1 MRRYG
6 PGAISV
12 LSLKEGENMLS
23 PSDIIGIVSLVLM
36 TIQIVIM
43 WLERRDK
50 RKKDSSDND
59 SDHTDEPN
67 LHTGL

>member
-1 MRRYG
+1 
-6 PGAISV
+6 
-12 LSLKEGENMLS
+12 MLN
-23 PSDIIGIVSLVLM
+23 PSDIIGIVDLILM

-50 RKKDSSDND
+50 RKKDSSDD
-59 SDHTDEPN
+59 DHKHTDEPD